1 MGMASPNVAAGRAFC
16 WWYRAEIRVG
26 TLRFAHSMPLH
37 SDAAGVLQKAL
48 IFPGSRPR
56 EGGAGSRGNDDYVV
70 IQRIPK

>member
-1 MGMASPNVAAGRAFC
+1 MSRPAGLSAG
-16 WWYRAEIRVG
+16 G
-26 TLRFAHSMPLH
+26 TGLRFAHSMPLH
-37 SDAAGVLQKAL
+37 SDAAAVLQKAL